1 VEEISNSPAGGAPGL
16 KRGNDG
22 SLHPVG
28 ERVNL
33 DARGFRRQIPGVI
46 SGELVV
52 SPYDTSGPMMRNGD
66 AIGTLYP
73 GE

>member
-28 ERVNL
+28 ERVQPIL
-33 DARGFRRQIPGVI
+33 
-46 SGELVV
+46 
-52 SPYDTSGPMMRNGD
+52 
-66 AIGTLYP
+66 TLEAFDGRFP
-73 GE
+73 E